1 VNIGV
6 LAIASVLT
14 SVDASIG
21 LGIGLFG
28 VLSIIRLR
36 SSELDQGEVAYYF
49 VALVLGLLGGI
60 RVDNWQFSALL
71 MVGLLA
77 VVWLGDHPRLLGR
90 SRFQQVVLDRA
101 ISDERHLAAYLAA
114 TVRAPVLRATIR
126 KVDHVNDT
134 TLVDVCF
141 GRGQADS
148 EPGQE
153 PTAPV
158 PVAGLVSR

>member
-1 VNIGV
+1 MTTFLHPGMLQLLWLQCRGRRRRM
-6 LAIASVLT
+6 LAQLCQPR
-14 SVDASIG
+14 
-21 LGIGLFG
+21 
-28 VLSIIRLR
+28 RLI
-36 SSELDQGEVAYYF
+36 L
-49 VALVLGLLGGI
+49 
-60 RVDNWQFSALL
+60 SALAC
-71 MVGLLA
+71 LLA

-141 GRGQADS
+141 GRGRADP
-148 EPGQE
+148 EPDQE
-153 PTAPV
+153 PAAPV